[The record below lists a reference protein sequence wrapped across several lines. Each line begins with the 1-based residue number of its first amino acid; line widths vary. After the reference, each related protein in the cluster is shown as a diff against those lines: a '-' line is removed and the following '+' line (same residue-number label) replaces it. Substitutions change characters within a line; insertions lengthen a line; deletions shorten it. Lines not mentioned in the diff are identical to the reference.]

1 MTRRS
6 NNLTTALSIAAL
18 LMAQPIAALAQA
30 DAPSATTAEAPQ
42 TASLTLT
49 FDGIKTPTGALMVAL
64 YDSQAGYESGKAA
77 RQEMIVVTGESATRT
92 LQGLAPGT
100 YAVKLFHDVNG
111 DGRMNA
117 NPFGMPTEPYA
128 FSNDAKGSMGPAK
141 WDAASF
147 TLQAG
152 ANAQTIHI
160 D

>member
-6 NNLTTALSIAAL
+6 NNLPILLSIAAL
-18 LMAQPIAALAQA
+18 MMSSPIAALAQA
-30 DAPSATTAEAPQ
+30 AAPAAEAPQ
-42 TASLTLT
+42 GASLTLT
-49 FDGIKTPTGALMVAL
+49 FSGIKTPTGALMVAV

-77 RQEMIVVTGESATRT
+77 RQEMIAVTGESATLT
-92 LQGLAPGT
+92 LEGLAPGT
-100 YAVKLFHDVNG
+100 YAIKLFHDVNG
-111 DGRMNA
+111 DGKMNA

-147 TLQAG
+147 TVLAG
-152 ANAQTIHI
+152 GNAQTIHI